1 MISSTLLGVSTT
13 AGLVGSGSS
22 VLSMYSPPTNASGG
36 GVSRGTDYVCVCG
49 GGERLNI
56 CH

>member
-49 GGERLNI
+49 GGRLNI